1 MQTSKYLIAT
11 ERDAQW
17 GLTISTVGYEEISP
31 GDDYPTKGHADGYY
45 FDLQKGRILNEYQLL
60 YLTEGEGIFQSTNQ
74 KPTRIK
80 EGDLFLLFPGEWHTY
95 HPLPQKGWKSYWIG
109 FKGRNVDDRVRAGF
123 LSPTKP
129 IYHVGFSSEIVHLY
143 DEAFSKAKEE
153 AAYSQQTL
161 AGIVNHLVGLM
172 YSLERNIILNKDYN
186 YADIMNRARLRIRE
200 SLESNLTIQKIAEE
214 LGIGYSNFRKL
225 FKEYTGVAPAMY
237 QQELRLQRA
246 KEMLSTTNISIKEIA
261 YRLNFDSPDY
271 FSAKFKIKTGRKPS
285 DFRREMQSSR
295 R

>member
-45 FDLQKGRILNEYQLL
+45 FDLQKGRTLNEYQLL
-60 YLTEGEGIFQSTNQ
+60 YLTEGEGIFQSANQ

>member
-60 YLTEGEGIFQSTNQ
+60 YLTEGEGIFQSANQ

-80 EGDLFLLFPGEWHTY
+80 EGDLFMLFPGEWHTY

-109 FKGRNVDDRVRAGF
+109 FKGRNVDDRVRARF

-285 DFRREMQSSR
+285 DFRREMQQ
-295 R
+295 